1 MSEQDAILSSLVKA
15 VAAQEILLHDD
26 RQNLVSREEL
36 MRAISLNRLLIEVEP
51 AALFKDKLVLPVD
64 QADENMF
71 HVAITLDFLNFN
83 RKLVI
88 LGFPLHSRQKI
99 AEMYYP
105 LFWALSSDID
115 YEMARYK
122 EEVGHEPSPHE
133 LAYLRVINEWAV
145 ANSIGGIEDRILRF
159 EPEGNHQLQQL
170 LVEVARRRGKIKNQ
184 AGFGFQ
190 ENEIEKIIKEIW
202 LPPFRYF
209 QGREIKAFIDINAL
223 EWTREE
229 ARLLWGG
236 HFDFALC
243 DSNAVLQL
251 VVEYD
256 GTGHYGQSDK
266 DKREVHFRDEAK
278 RRICEKSGV
287 PLFRLTSEFLFVN
300 EYKEMLRALLFIF
313 RMSPNKIDAQFLHD
327 HAIELLRAV
336 GQEQIEASR
345 LDVRHISD
353 ILSKLDVYLVQS
365 RVDMLLALLWEVN
378 LAFGKNTDMVS
389 ILNDVK
395 GQIRRGKAAA

>member
-15 VAAQEILLHDD
+15 VAAKEILLHDD

-36 MRAISLNRLLIEVEP
+36 MHAISFNRLLIEDEP
-51 AALFKDKLVLPVD
+51 DALFKDKLVLPVD
-64 QADENMF
+64 QADENMY
-71 HVAITLDFLNFN
+71 HIAITLDFLNFN

-105 LFWALSSDID
+105 VFWALSSDID
-115 YEMARYK
+115 YEVASYK
-122 EEVGHEPSPHE
+122 EELGHEPSPHE
-133 LAYLRVINEWAV
+133 LAHLRVINEWAV
-145 ANSIGGIEDRILRF
+145 ANSIGRIEDRILRF
-159 EPEGNHQLQQL
+159 EPEGNHQLRQL
-170 LVEVARRRGKIKNQ
+170 LADVARRRGKIKKQ

-190 ENEIEKIIKEIW
+190 ESEIGKTIKEIW

-209 QGREIKAFIDINAL
+209 QGREIKAFIDIKAL
-223 EWTREE
+223 DWTHEE
-229 ARLLWGG
+229 ASLLWGG

-266 DKREVHFRDEAK
+266 DKREVRFRDEAK

-287 PLFRLTSEFLFVN
+287 PLFRLTSEFMFVN
-300 EYKEMLRALLFIF
+300 EYKEMLRTLLFIF
-313 RMSPNKIDAQFLHD
+313 RTSTNKIDAQFLHD
-327 HAIELLRAV
+327 RAIELLDAV
-336 GQEQIEASR
+336 VQDQIDASG
-345 LDVRHISD
+345 LDVRYISEVS
-353 ILSKLDVYLVQS
+353 SKLDVYLVQS

-378 LAFGKNTDMVS
+378 LALGKSTDLVS
-389 ILNDVK
+389 ILNDIR
-395 GQIRRGKAAA
+395 GQIRPA